1 MKKTAAAII
10 AAALVITLGGTTAFA
25 FNRAGQSDSQN
36 TVDRA
41 AGMGYNQYN
50 ECTYCGETGHCYT
63 DSNGDGVCDH
73 RASHTTDA
81 GTCYKYIHSTS
92 DTGCPGDPHII
103 VTEPG
108 ITPDTGT
115 DTDNKKRGKS
125 YAQRGRCQPGDRS
138 VR

>member
-1 MKKTAAAII
+1 MKPERNYKTDIQYKEEIYMKKTAAAII

-63 DSNGDGVCDH
+63 DSDGDGICDH

-92 DTGCPGDPHII
+92 DTGCPGGSAYHCD
-103 VTEPG
+103 G
-108 ITPDTGT
+108 TGHHAGH
-115 DTDNKKRGKS
+115 RYGH
-125 YAQRGRCQPGDRS
+125 R
-138 VR
+138 